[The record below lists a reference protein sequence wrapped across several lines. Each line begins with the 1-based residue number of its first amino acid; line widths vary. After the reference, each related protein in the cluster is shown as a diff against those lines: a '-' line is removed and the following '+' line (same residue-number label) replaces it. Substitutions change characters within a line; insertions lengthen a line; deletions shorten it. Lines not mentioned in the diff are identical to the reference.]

1 MTSLFSTS
9 RRQVLIDALA
19 GAGALSVLP
28 IASAMASSGAE
39 TTAATDKTSSG
50 IKLPASGKLPTGD
63 VHDFDFF
70 VGKWTSVNR
79 RLKQRWVGSKD
90 WDIFPNTVDC
100 HSHMGGVINIDEI
113 VFPTKGWAGM
123 TIRAFNIEK
132 KQWSLYWINSI
143 TGELFPPVVGGFTG
157 DRGEF
162 YGDDT
167 DEGRPIKVVF
177 QWTRLGPDN
186 ARWQQAFS
194 LDGKE
199 WETNWIV
206 EHTRVKG

>member
-1 MTSLFSTS
+1 MTTTFSTS
-9 RRQVLIDALA
+9 RRRVLIDALA

-28 IASAMASSGAE
+28 IAGAVASSGAE
-39 TTAATDKTSSG
+39 KTTATDAATSG
-50 IKLPASGKLPTGD
+50 IVLPASTEFPKGD

-70 VGKWTSVNR
+70 VGKWNSVNR

-100 HSHMGGVINIDEI
+100 HSHMSGVINIDEI

-123 TIRAFNIEK
+123 TIRAFNIQK
-132 KQWSLYWINSI
+132 KQWSLYWINSL
-143 TGELFPPVVGGFTG
+143 TGELFPPVVGGFSG

-206 EHTRVKG
+206 EHTRVKS